1 MVNGGK
7 YAFKNPGI
15 SHITLKTP
23 MITKYLTTHS
33 YAYVVYYAW
42 LRLFRYIHNVMY
54 IIWYYCKSLSFSVT
68 PTIDS

>member
-23 MITKYLTTHS
+23 VITKYLTTHLHT
-33 YAYVVYYAW
+33 YVVYYYPW
-42 LRLFRYIHNVMY
+42 LRLIRYIHNVD
-54 IIWYYCKSLSFSVT
+54 IIIKASAILS
-68 PTIDS
+68 PQA